1 MIFEN
6 VRQQPLAV
14 VFFSLSIIGLV
25 FVCPTLHIVKE
36 GEGKQLKTNWGAV
49 IQIAAVYV
57 GTVVGAGFATGREI
71 VEFFS
76 RFGFIGLIGMLM
88 SGYMLIF
95 LGSKLMVISARIN
108 AESYEDFNEYLFGK
122 SIGKVINLFV
132 LFMLLGVCGV
142 MLAGAGA
149 VFEEQLGFSKM
160 AGIII
165 TIVLS
170 IIVMIVGIKGL
181 FAVNTFV
188 VPLMITFSFILMGLS
203 LKLPNFIDQLLFIPH
218 VSDGWKAVISP
229 FSYTALNLGLAQAV
243 LVPVASEV
251 KDERVIKWGGILGG
265 AALTIILIAGHLTL
279 IMLPNFVSYEI
290 PMAII
295 MKNLAVGLYWVF
307 VLVIYG
313 EIFTSVIG
321 NVFGLEKQIKKYIS
335 LPKMVT
341 VSGIFAVSYLLSLFE
356 YSRLLSFLYPIFGY
370 VSLLF
375 IVLLWMKPMD
385 DQKK

>member
-1 MIFEN
+1 M
-6 VRQQPLAV
+6 
-14 VFFSLSIIGLV
+14 
-25 FVCPTLHIVKE
+25 KE

-95 LGSKLMVISARIN
+95 LGSKLMVISARIK

-132 LFMLLGVCGV
+132 LLMLLGVCGV

-160 AGIII
+160 TGIMI
-165 TIVLS
+165 TIILS

-203 LKLPNFIDQLLFIPH
+203 LKLPNFIDQLLFIPQ

-243 LVPVASEV
+243 LVPVATEV

-265 AALTIILIAGHLTL
+265 AALTVILIAGHLTL

-295 MKNLAVGLYWVF
+295 MKNLAAGLYWVF

-341 VSGIFAVSYLLSLFE
+341 VSGIFMVSYLLSLFE